1 MKKRNVKLLVSG
13 LTLGLAALTT
23 VGSTYA
29 WFTTNGQATISG
41 MDIQAQAAGEGI
53 FVSANGK
60 EYTNDTTTLNAQLA
74 EKFTDVKLQPTTTLN
89 GINFY
94 KLNSSVFDTA
104 TGEQDDNGKTTNY
117 FKYDLL
123 SSEKVDSAQYY
134 ISFDLYFA
142 VTENTNIQISASF
155 ANKENSTDAIKVA
168 RFSYG
173 VYTEGSDSAKT
184 VVAPTTANTR
194 AFTEHTEVG
203 TVDYALNSI
212 NTLYSKNVKDKSYGI
227 GNTDGG
233 KNSYFNETPTLTD
246 EEVMVDADQTYASFT
261 DNLDDSI
268 KSFDTATFGEG
279 TFRFV
284 KVHFN
289 MWLEG
294 NDKLCSNKVSN
305 EAITGSFTFKAA
317 KKTA

>member
-29 WFTTNGQATISG
+29 WFTTNGQTTISG

-60 EYTNDTTTLNAQLA
+60 NYTNNTDTLKVQLE
-74 EKFTDVKLQPTTTLN
+74 EKFTDVKLQPATTLD

-94 KLNSSVFDTA
+94 KLHSDVFDA
-104 TGEQDDNGKTTNY
+104 ETGANDESGNATNY
-117 FKYDLL
+117 FKYEPLT
-123 SSEKVDSAQYY
+123 SNIVDTDQYF
-134 ISFDLYFA
+134 ISFDLFFA
-142 VTENTNIQISASF
+142 VTENTNIEISANFNNQAGSND
-155 ANKENSTDAIKVA
+155 ANKVF

-173 VYTEGSDSAKT
+173 LYTVGAENKLVKPTSAL
-184 VVAPTTANTR
+184 TR
-194 AFTEHTEVG
+194 AFAERKDED

-227 GNTDGG
+227 GGDTGG
-233 KNSYFNETPTLTD
+233 KNNYFNATPTLVS
-246 EEVMVDADQTYASFT
+246 EEKMVDADQTYTSFT
-261 DNLDDSI
+261 DNEDPTI

-279 TFRFV
+279 TFKFV

-305 EAITGSFTFKAA
+305 EAISGSFTFKAV
-317 KKTA
+317 KKSA

>member
-29 WFTTNGQATISG
+29 WFTTNGQTTISG

-53 FVSANGK
+53 YVSANGQN
-60 EYTNDTTTLNAQLA
+60 YTNNTDVLNAQLE
-74 EKFTDVKLQPTTTLN
+74 EKFTDVKLQPATTLD

-94 KLNSSVFDTA
+94 KLHSDVFDTA
-104 TGEQDDNGKTTNY
+104 NSTDY
-117 FKYDLL
+117 FKYEQLT
-123 SSEKVDSAQYY
+123 SNIVETVQYY
-134 ISFDLYFA
+134 ISFDLFFA
-142 VTENTNIQISASF
+142 VTENTNIEISANFNNQAGSND
-155 ANKENSTDAIKVA
+155 ANKVF

-173 VYTEGSDSAKT
+173 LYTVGADTKLVKPTSAL
-184 VVAPTTANTR
+184 TR
-194 AFTEHTEVG
+194 AFAERTDVG

-212 NTLYSKNVKDKSYGI
+212 NTLYSKNVEDKSYGI
-227 GNTDGG
+227 GGDTGG
-233 KNSYFNETPTLTD
+233 KNNYFNATPTLAS
-246 EEVMVDADQTYASFT
+246 EEKMVDADQTYRSFIDNENT
-261 DNLDDSI
+261 DI

-279 TFRFV
+279 TFKFV

-305 EAITGSFTFKAA
+305 EAISGSFTFKAV
-317 KKTA
+317 KKSA